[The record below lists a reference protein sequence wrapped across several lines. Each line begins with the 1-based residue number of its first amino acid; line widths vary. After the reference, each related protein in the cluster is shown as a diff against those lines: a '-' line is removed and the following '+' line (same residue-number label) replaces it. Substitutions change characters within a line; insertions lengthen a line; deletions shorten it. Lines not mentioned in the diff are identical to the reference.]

1 MFKSVSV
8 LLFAAL
14 VLTSCGA
21 VRDSRVNPLNWFG
34 RSQSAPVAVASDAVV
49 NPLIPRRK
57 ESIFR
62 REKDTSYRGSDLG
75 EITELV
81 VERRPG
87 GAIIRATAVADQLE
101 AFDLKLVKI
110 DEESQSGTLTYAFRG
125 LQPRRSQG
133 PIASRTH
140 TAGVWVTDNQLR
152 DVRVIRVKGARNVR
166 TVKR

>member
-8 LLFAAL
+8 LLFATL

-34 RSQSAPVAVASDAVV
+34 RSQSAPVVVTDAEV

-57 ESIFR
+57 ESVFR
-62 REKDTSYRGSDLG
+62 QEKDTSYRGTTLG

-81 VERRPG
+81 IERRPG

-101 AFDLKLVKI
+101 AFDLKLVEVE
-110 DEESQSGTLTYAFRG
+110 EESGAGTLTYAFRG
-125 LQPRRSQG
+125 LQPRRTQG
-133 PIASRTH
+133 PVASRTH
-140 TAGVWVTDNQLR
+140 TAAVWVTDNQLR
-152 DVRVIRVKGARNVR
+152 DVRVIQVKGARNVR

>member
-1 MFKSVSV
+1 MFKPVSV
-8 LLFAAL
+8 LLFATL

-34 RSQSAPVAVASDAVV
+34 RSQSAPVVMTDTEV

-62 REKDTSYRGSDLG
+62 QEKDTSYRGTALG

-81 VERRPG
+81 IERRPG

-101 AFDLKLVKI
+101 AFDLKLVKVE
-110 DEESQSGTLTYAFRG
+110 EESDQGTLTYVFRG
-125 LQPRRSQG
+125 LQPRRAQG
-133 PIASRTH
+133 PVASRTH
-140 TAGVWVTDNQLR
+140 TAAIWVTDNQLR
-152 DVRVIRVKGARNVR
+152 DVRVIQVKGARNVR
-166 TVKR
+166 TVRR

>member
-8 LLFAAL
+8 LLFATL

-34 RSQSAPVAVASDAVV
+34 RSQSAPVVVADTEV
-49 NPLIPRRK
+49 NPLIPRRQ

-62 REKDTSYRGSDLG
+62 QEKDTSYRGTDLG

-101 AFDLKLVKI
+101 AFDLKLVEI
-110 DEESQSGTLTYAFRG
+110 EEESDAGTLTYAFRG
-125 LQPRRSQG
+125 VQPRRSQG
-133 PIASRTH
+133 PVAARTH
-140 TAGVWVTDNQLR
+140 TAAVWLTDNQLR
-152 DVRVIRVKGARNVR
+152 DVRTIRVKGARTVR
-166 TVKR
+166 TVNR